1 MGTDIFSLSHFS
13 SVSLSQKSPHRDRR
27 HAIVRAS
34 WREGGCAARLPVA
47 GRAGQACRRRAR
59 AAGQPAPGEQE
70 CGQVAA
76 PGNHGVAGRV
86 GGQPRGTS
94 ATSPSRERVGA
105 VARRRHADAG
115 RLGEQPHGTS
125 ATSPSCEGASASCL
139 VASHPLRVGLA
150 YTIDTSAC
158 QSVCRAWELGLQQA
172 RLRRGAGVAQWQSH
186 RRSAGP

>member
-1 MGTDIFSLSHFS
+1 M
-13 SVSLSQKSPHRDRR
+13 
-27 HAIVRAS
+27 
-34 WREGGCAARLPVA
+34 GCAARHVVA
-47 GRAGQACRRRAR
+47 GRAGQPRRRRDGLATLS
-59 AAGQPAPGEQE
+59 PGEQE

-76 PGNHGVAGRV
+76 PGSHGVAERV

-94 ATSPSRERVGA
+94 ATSPSRERAGA

-115 RLGEQPHGTS
+115 RLGEQPRGTS
-125 ATSPSCEGASASCL
+125 ATSPSCEGAASACL